1 MPFPI
6 DRTQIAKTEARLGKP
21 LPTAYTA
28 KMSLE
33 NGGEVVVDGEAWFLH
48 PLLDESSTKRM
59 TRTCND
65 VVRETSAAREWP
77 DFPPEALA
85 IADNGG
91 GDRLVFL
98 PEDET
103 RYSENVYR
111 WDHETGE
118 VDAVAKDFASLDE
131 A

>member
-6 DRTQIAKTEARLGKP
+6 DTSEMVKTEQRLGKA
-21 LPTAYTA
+21 LPPAYTA
-28 KMSLE
+28 KMRLE
-33 NGGEVVVDGEAWFLH
+33 NGGEVVVDGEPGFLH

-65 VVRETSAAREWP
+65 VIRETGAAREWP

-98 PEDET
+98 PNDER
-103 RYSENVYR
+103 RYGDEVYR

-118 VDAVAKDFASLDE
+118 VEAVAKDFTSLGD
-131 A
+131 